1 MFAIAPSLLQVINAS
16 AFAPSGPGPSV
27 AGVPLS
33 SSEPVFRNLDDALE
47 WCEEVLLQAHVKSAP
62 VTTSPPPSL
71 SPPPL
76 SPPRAN
82 GNALASALTTH
93 STWPP
98 AAGAAHVAQGDGP
111 VDEASPPTGLARHP
125 SYYRTV
131 SASRSPTSAKVP
143 NDAAKSPPIDPSVGA
158 LVVILED
165 YLQLPAASSPLRH
178 PPAQAALAHHFRR
191 LLVGT
196 LIDRTHSM
204 RAAGARSFETPKGI
218 RDP

>member
-111 VDEASPPTGLARHP
+111 IMRQALPR
-125 SYYRTV
+125 
-131 SASRSPTSAKVP
+131 ASRGTRATTAQSRPRGAPRRPKCPTTRLKAHQLIRVWARWWSYWKTTCSCRPRQARC
-143 NDAAKSPPIDPSVGA
+143 ATRPP
-158 LVVILED
+158 
-165 YLQLPAASSPLRH
+165 R
-178 PPAQAALAHHFRR
+178 PP
-191 LLVGT
+191 
-196 LIDRTHSM
+196 
-204 RAAGARSFETPKGI
+204 
-218 RDP
+218 